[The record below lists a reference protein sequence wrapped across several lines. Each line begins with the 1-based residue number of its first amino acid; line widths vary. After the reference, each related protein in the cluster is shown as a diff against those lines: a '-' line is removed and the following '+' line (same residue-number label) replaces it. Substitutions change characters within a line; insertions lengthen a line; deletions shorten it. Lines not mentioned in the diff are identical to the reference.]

1 MASRFHILVV
11 EDEPFVLDAL
21 QTTLE
26 TEYRVSSARYRGR
39 GACDFE
45 NVARR
50 YRAHRQRASR
60 RPRLLRLPFSP
71 ERTGTPVIEMTGY
84 APEHVGLDASDRQ
97 HLFKPFGA
105 NVLLSTVWHA
115 LHGNQRSPL
124 RVTVPVRATGGSPKM
139 VLPPKRRKASCQ
151 TSAATCWMNG
161 AARYFRRKS
170 SLSTWRAQS
179 ATPSTFSSTSNQSSS
194 SRQISVLKSGVAP
207 NGYFRRR

>member
-26 TEYRVSSARYRGR
+26 TEYRVSSAGTVEEAHAILRTSHVDIALIDSVLPDGR
-39 GACDFE
+39 GAE
-45 NVARR
+45 VAVF
-50 YRAHRQRASR
+50 A
-60 RPRLLRLPFSP
+60 

-115 LHGNQRSPL
+115 LHGNQRSPIENH
-124 RVTVPVRATGGSPKM
+124 K
-139 VLPPKRRKASCQ
+139 
-151 TSAATCWMNG
+151 SAG
-161 AARYFRRKS
+161 ESHGR
-170 SLSTWRAQS
+170 QS
-179 ATPSTFSSTSNQSSS
+179 EN
-194 SRQISVLKSGVAP
+194 GVAA
-207 NGYFRRR
+207 